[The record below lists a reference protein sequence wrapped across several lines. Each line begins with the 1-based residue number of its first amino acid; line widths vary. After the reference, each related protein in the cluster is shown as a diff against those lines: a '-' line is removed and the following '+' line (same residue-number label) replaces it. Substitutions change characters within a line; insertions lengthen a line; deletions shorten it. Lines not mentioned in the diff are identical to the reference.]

1 MRKIMI
7 AFQAPKL
14 LMVII
19 ILTLKNNTKILNTR
33 DKITKK
39 KCENST
45 QIRWKKNIKYK
56 KNSKKE

>member
-1 MRKIMI
+1 MKIKVMRKIMI

-39 KCENST
+39 SAK
-45 QIRWKKNIKYK
+45 IVLK
-56 KNSKKE
+56 